1 MRERLIALTRLRAV
15 PAAIHVLQKIFT
27 LTIGPILVSGPLRRL
42 RAALDAKMPP
52 SLPLRVAIVAHA
64 YYPDLIPE
72 ILRCRSFMPTDTPVF
87 ITVPPDRLALAENAA
102 RGARNVTLI
111 GAPNRGR
118 DIAPFLAVLQSG
130 ALDPYDVVL
139 KLHTKRSPHLLD
151 GETRRK
157 LLFDALCG
165 SRRGVAE
172 TLQAFL
178 DPKVG
183 MAGWRPSF
191 RSSRSYWMG
200 NKSRIE
206 SLAERMAVP
215 GPVMLGF
222 FEGSMFWV
230 RPTALAQLRQLSLK
244 ADDFEPEAGQV
255 DGTLHHALERLF
267 TVSAWA
273 GEFRI
278 CDLQGR
284 LLQGSA
290 APDARGPSKHAISSK
305 SDR

>member
-1 MRERLIALTRLRAV
+1 MRERLLALTRLRAL

-27 LTIGPILVSGPLRRL
+27 LTIGPILVSAPLRGL
-42 RAALDAKMPP
+42 RAYLDARTTS

-72 ILRCRSFMPTDTPVF
+72 ILRCRTFLPADTAVF
-87 ITVPPDRLALAENAA
+87 ITVPPDRWTLAEDAV
-102 RGARNVTLI
+102 RGKPDVTLI

-118 DIAPFLAVLQSG
+118 DIAPFLTVLESG
-130 ALDPYDVVL
+130 VLDPYDAVL

-165 SRRGVAE
+165 SRRSATV
-172 TLQAFL
+172 TLQAFR
-178 DPKVG
+178 DPQVG

-191 RSSRSYWMG
+191 RSSRSYWMA
-200 NKSRIE
+200 NKRRVE
-206 SLAERMAVP
+206 SLADRMGVP
-215 GPVMLGF
+215 APVVLGF

-230 RPTALAQLRQLSLK
+230 RPAALARLRRLGLQVE
-244 ADDFEPEAGQV
+244 DFEAEAGQV
-255 DGTLHHALERLF
+255 DGTLHHAVERLF

-273 GEFRI
+273 GGFRV
-278 CDLQGR
+278 CDLKGRPVQGFP
-284 LLQGSA
+284 
-290 APDARGPSKHAISSK
+290 APDARRRSTDPPA
-305 SDR
+305 

>member
-1 MRERLIALTRLRAV
+1 MRERLIALTRLRAL

-27 LTIGPILVSGPLRRL
+27 LTIGPILVSAPLRRL
-42 RAALDAKMPP
+42 RAGLDAKMPP

-72 ILRCRSFMPTDTPVF
+72 ILRCRSFLPSDTHVL
-87 ITVPPDRLALAENAA
+87 ITVPPDRLALAEDAA
-102 RGARNVTLI
+102 KGALGVTLM

-130 ALDPYDVVL
+130 AIDPYDVVL

-183 MAGWRPSF
+183 MAGWSPSF
-191 RSSRSYWMG
+191 RSSPSYWMA

-206 SLAERMAVP
+206 SLAARMGVA
-215 GPVMLGF
+215 GPVKLGF

-230 RPTALAQLRQLSLK
+230 RPAALTQLRQLSFRV
-244 ADDFEPEAGQV
+244 DDFEPEAGQV
-255 DGTLHHALERLF
+255 DGTLHHAVERLF

-273 GEFRI
+273 SGFQV
-278 CDLQGR
+278 CSLQGHP
-284 LLQGSA
+284 LEGSV
-290 APDARGPSKHAISSK
+290 APDSRRRRQGPT
-305 SDR
+305 

>member
-1 MRERLIALTRLRAV
+1 MRERLIAFTRLRAL

-27 LTIGPILVSGPLRRL
+27 LTIGPILVSAPLRRL
-42 RAALDAKMPP
+42 RAGLDAKMPP
-52 SLPLRVAIVAHA
+52 ALPVRVAIVAHA

-72 ILRCRSFMPTDTPVF
+72 ILRCRSFLPSDTPVL
-87 ITVPPDRLALAENAA
+87 ITVPPDRMALAEDTAK
-102 RGARNVTLI
+102 GALGVTLMD
-111 GAPNRGR
+111 APNRGR

-191 RSSRSYWMG
+191 RSSRSYWMA

-206 SLAERMAVP
+206 SLAARMGVA
-215 GPVMLGF
+215 GPVKLGF

-230 RPTALAQLRQLSLK
+230 RPAALTQLRQLSLRV
-244 ADDFEPEAGQV
+244 DDFEPEAGQV
-255 DGTLHHALERLF
+255 DGTLHHAVERLF

-273 GEFRI
+273 GGFQV
-278 CDLQGR
+278 CSLQGR
-284 LLQGSA
+284 PLEGSA
-290 APDARGPSKHAISSK
+290 APDSRRRRQGPT
-305 SDR
+305 